1 MYALTSL
8 TRDLARSRSLQQR
21 NKAASKPKATSSSQ
35 PLQGN
40 CWSVAEGIEEPL
52 SESSCSNE
60 GDTSPTECTAVE
72 DGQLQHVVSRLT
84 LFYHFDVGNL
94 LYELCDDV
102 CVALISATCHFV
114 LMTALIERG
123 IIDE

>member
-1 MYALTSL
+1 M
-8 TRDLARSRSLQQR
+8 
-21 NKAASKPKATSSSQ
+21 NPSSQ

-40 CWSVAEGIEEPL
+40 CWSVTEGIEEPL

-60 GDTSPTECTAVE
+60 GETSPTECTAVE
-72 DGQLQHVVSRLT
+72 DGPVQHVVSRLT
-84 LFYHFDVGNL
+84 LFYHFDVADL
-94 LYELCDDV
+94 LCELCDDV
-102 CVALISATCHFV
+102 CVALISATWNFV